1 MSVVKVHAT
10 RLLIPFTI
18 VVTRLEFGRFCV
30 VHVPFGN
37 IYTSSTSVSQTD
49 SSKFYHSKE
58 GRLHV
63 FTVIVLIRHN
73 HALSWFRIW
82 NQL

>member
-18 VVTRLEFGRFCV
+18 VVTRLEFGRSCV
-30 VHVPFGN
+30 LHVLFGN
-37 IYTSSTSVSQTD
+37 NYTSSTSVSQTD
-49 SSKFYHSKE
+49 SLKFYHSKE

-63 FTVIVLIRHN
+63 FTVIVLMIHN
-73 HALSWFRIW
+73 HALS
-82 NQL
+82 